1 MTQTETAALCA
12 GFPVRVEDNVRWG
25 DMDAFGHVNNTV
37 YFRYFECAR
46 IAYFEH
52 IGFVARLEAMRIG
65 PIVAAT
71 DCRFRFPL
79 TYPDRVVT
87 AARVHDVGEDRFT
100 MAYRVISERHEC
112 LAAEGSARIVAFDYP
127 AGRKA
132 ALPAEVRAA
141 IAEIQAD

>member
-1 MTQTETAALCA
+1 MRNADTASLHA
-12 GFPVRVEDNVRWG
+12 GFPVRVHDNVRWG

-46 IAYFEH
+46 IAYFER
-52 IGFVARLEAMRIG
+52 IGFGGRLEDLRIG

-71 DCRFRFPL
+71 DCRFRLPL

-87 AARVHDVGEDRFT
+87 AARVVDVGEDRFT
-100 MAYRVISERHEC
+100 MEYRVISERHGR
-112 LAAEGSARIVAFDYP
+112 LAAEGSARVVAFDYE

-132 ALPAEVRAA
+132 TLPDEIRAA
-141 IAEIQAD
+141 IAAIEVD

>member
-12 GFPVRVEDNVRWG
+12 GFPVRVENAVRWG
-25 DMDAFGHVNNTV
+25 DMDAFGHVNNTI

-46 IAYFEH
+46 IAYFER
-52 IGFVARLEAMRIG
+52 IGFVARLEDLRIG

-71 DCRFRFPL
+71 DCRFRLPL

-100 MAYRVISERHEC
+100 MAYRVISERHGR
-112 LAAEGSARIVAFDYP
+112 LAAEGSARVVAFDY
-127 AGRKA
+127 AARRKA

-141 IAEIQAD
+141 IAEIETD